1 MQQPRTRFPI
11 QGRMGPYMMGHGPYG
26 GQHQMMNPYGGN
38 VPMIGFQQN
47 FIGGRAMMGQP
58 MGRGQGRRNG
68 GGLLS
73 KILGGKKQG
82 NQMGVPRGIQ
92 TTTQAVP
99 NGSRGVGSILQTL
112 SNPES
117 LTGFLNNTQQVL
129 KTAQSLGPMIQQY
142 GPIVKNL
149 PMMWKLY
156 KGFKDLPTEEK
167 SEEDKTETPVMEEQ
181 SVPIEVEPKRKQK
194 RKKNTEIDS
203 ETTESRRPHN
213 GPSIPKLYI

>member
-1 MQQPRTRFPI
+1 MQQPRARFPM
-11 QGRMGPYMMGHGPYG
+11 QGQMGPNMMGPGHYG
-26 GQHQMMNPYGGN
+26 GQQRMM
-38 VPMIGFQQN
+38 GFQQN
-47 FIGGRAMMGQP
+47 FNGGRPMMGQT

-82 NQMGVPRGIQ
+82 NQFSGPRGMQ
-92 TTTQAVP
+92 TANGAVQ

-112 SNPES
+112 SNPDS
-117 LTGFLNNTQQVL
+117 LTGFINNTQQVL
-129 KTAQSLGPMIQQY
+129 KTAQSIGPMIQQY

-167 SEEDKTETPVMEEQ
+167 SRDDDNPIMEEQ
-181 SVPIEVEPKRKQK
+181 TIQVEEEPKKKPK
-194 RKKNTEIDS
+194 RKKNLEN
-203 ETTESRRPHN
+203 EPVVERKQHN